1 MSSARRI
8 LLLMRDARS
17 VTLHTPALWRYS
29 HESNAQGFGGAS
41 EYRWSEAVQ
50 GLDHGDY
57 LVIGRSIPVH
67 STGRCDRS
75 CDGVEV

>member
-1 MSSARRI
+1 M
-8 LLLMRDARS
+8 L
-17 VTLHTPALWRYS
+17 
-29 HESNAQGFGGAS
+29 QGFGGAS